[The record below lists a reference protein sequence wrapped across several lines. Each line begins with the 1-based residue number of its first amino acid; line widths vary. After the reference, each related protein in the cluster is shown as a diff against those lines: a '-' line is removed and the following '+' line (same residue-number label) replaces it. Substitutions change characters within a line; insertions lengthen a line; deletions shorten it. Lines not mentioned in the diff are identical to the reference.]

1 VTDNTTFTHELHI
14 DASPETVFSYFTD
27 PAKMARWIGIDHK
40 LDPVPGGVFVVDI
53 NGENVALGEFTEVN
67 PPTRVVFSW
76 GWRDS
81 ADVPPGSTTVEVELV
96 AEGDGTV
103 VHFTHRGL
111 PPGQADPHARG
122 WTHFLTRLAI
132 TSSGGDPGPDAMAA
146 PSR

>member
-14 DASPETVFSYFTD
+14 DAPPEMVFSYFTD

-40 LDPVPGGVFVVDI
+40 LDPVPGGVLVVDV
-53 NGENVALGEFTEVN
+53 NGDNVAMGEFIEVD

-81 ADVPPGSTTVEVELV
+81 PDMPPGSTTVEVNLT
-96 AEGDGTV
+96 ADGDGTM
-103 VHFTHRGL
+103 VHLTHRGL
-111 PPGQADPHARG
+111 PPGQVEPHRRG
-122 WTHFLTRLAI
+122 WTHFLARLAI
-132 TSSGGDPGPDAMAA
+132 AGAGGDPGPDPMAT